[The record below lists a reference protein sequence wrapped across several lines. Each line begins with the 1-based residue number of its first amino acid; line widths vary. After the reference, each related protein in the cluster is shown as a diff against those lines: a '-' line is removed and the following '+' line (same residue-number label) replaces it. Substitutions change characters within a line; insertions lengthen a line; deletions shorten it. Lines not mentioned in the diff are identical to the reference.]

1 LAGFHISYAETE
13 GEGYADESEDF
24 TPCKGLAPRGHR
36 TKVDVIFDPKEPH
49 WTDVARTCDD
59 QSHVYTLYQDKGQK
73 PTYFLIYINQKK
85 THTHSK
91 ICDLQQAAAIMIS
104 ALQWHH
110 GTFLQLWEN
119 PVCI

>member
-1 LAGFHISYAETE
+1 MCRSLKCWHILAGFHISYTETE

-73 PTYFLIYINQKK
+73 PTYFLIYIKK
-85 THTHSK
+85 K
-91 ICDLQQAAAIMIS
+91 QQN
-104 ALQWHH
+104 L
-110 GTFLQLWEN
+110 
-119 PVCI
+119 